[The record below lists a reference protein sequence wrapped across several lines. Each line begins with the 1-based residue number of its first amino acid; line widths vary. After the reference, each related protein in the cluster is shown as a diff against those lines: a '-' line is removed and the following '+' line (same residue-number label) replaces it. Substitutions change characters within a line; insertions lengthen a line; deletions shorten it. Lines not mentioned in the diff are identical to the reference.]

1 MASLLS
7 LRLKAWTRSFAPGV
21 MSCIADSGFNQL
33 LGEQTQGSTS
43 YLVSSPFSPGTG
55 QLKTSRQSSPCKRTA
70 DEAGSGTAWGAWVQ
84 VICQE
89 RPRVGSTLGQEQ
101 ALPS

>member
-33 LGEQTQGSTS
+33 LGEQP
-43 YLVSSPFSPGTG
+43 L
-55 QLKTSRQSSPCKRTA
+55 QSWDRTTEDQQA
-70 DEAGSGTAWGAWVQ
+70 EQSVQ
-84 VICQE
+84 E
-89 RPRVGSTLGQEQ
+89 NGG
-101 ALPS
+101 